1 MPHRLLLLPVLAAAL
16 LAGCA
21 SPTPTAEGMIPAF
34 TARGVRGPVH
44 PQAVA
49 IDVKETRQLP
59 DAAFRQALA
68 DAITLSK
75 VFSRVVDKPGGG
87 GYILAVTVTRLE
99 QPESTL
105 NLHLNPTV
113 RMEAGWTLR
122 RADTRAT
129 VWEATVRSE
138 HTASPSDTL
147 DSKGRL
153 RIATEGAV
161 RENIAM
167 GLERISRL
175 NLQPA
180 RASAAAEPPPEP
192 TPASFPYSDPR
203 FDAGAPL
210 EEASLD
216 AVAGK

>member
-1 MPHRLLLLPVLAAAL
+1 MPRRLLSLAACAVL

-21 SPTPTAEGMIPAF
+21 STTPTSEGMIPAF

-75 VFSRVVDKPGGG
+75 VFSRVVDKPGAGS
-87 GYILAVTVTRLE
+87 YVLSVTVTRLE
-99 QPESTL
+99 QPESKL
-105 NLHLNPTV
+105 NVHLNPTV

-129 VWEATVRSE
+129 VWEASVRSQ
-138 HTASPSDTL
+138 HTAGPSDTL
-147 DSKGRL
+147 DGKGRL

-161 RENIAM
+161 RENIAA

-180 RASAAAEPPPEP
+180 RVSAAAQPPQEP
-192 TPASFPYSDPR
+192 TPVSFPYSDPR

-216 AVAGK
+216 AAAGK